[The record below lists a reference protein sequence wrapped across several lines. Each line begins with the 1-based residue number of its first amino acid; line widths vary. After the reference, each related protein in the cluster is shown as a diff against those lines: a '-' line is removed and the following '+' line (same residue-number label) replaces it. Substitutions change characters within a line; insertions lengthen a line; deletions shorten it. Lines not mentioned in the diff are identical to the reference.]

1 MTIAAAGPEAH
12 RLDQGPWAVLGAG
25 GWGTALAVVLAR
37 QGSPVRLWMRRPEA
51 ASALAARRENS
62 VYLPGIPLP
71 SALWP
76 TADMAAALHG
86 AVAVI
91 LAVPSAFCRGILGA
105 AAPHLPAGLPLISA
119 TKGIE
124 EGSLL
129 RISQVAEQV
138 LGSGAAAGGLPLAVL
153 SGPTFAREVALGEP
167 AAVVIASADAA
178 LAARIQA
185 AMSQPALR
193 LYTSSDVA
201 GVELGAAVKNVIA
214 IAAGICDGL
223 GLGGNTRA
231 ALIARG
237 LAEMGRLAEA
247 CGGRR
252 ETLAGLAGLGDLVL
266 TCTGDLSRNRTLGR
280 ELAQG
285 RGLAEMLASRRTVA
299 EGVPTCAAIVRLA
312 ERHGVEMPITAQMHA
327 VLFAGKPLREAVRA
341 LMERSL
347 KPE

>member
-1 MTIAAAGPEAH
+1 MTAAGLESH
-12 RLDQGPWAVLGAG
+12 DLDRGPWAIIGAG

-37 QGSPVRLWMRRPEA
+37 QGRPVRLWMRQPDA
-51 ASALAARRENS
+51 ATAMAARRENA
-62 VYLPGIPLP
+62 VYLPGIPIP
-71 SALWP
+71 PAVVP
-76 TADMAAALHG
+76 TADVAAALHG

-91 LAVPSAFCRGILGA
+91 LAVPSAFCRGVLSM
-105 AAPHLPAGLPLISA
+105 AAPHLPVGLPLISA

-124 EGSLL
+124 QGSLL
-129 RISQVAEQV
+129 RISQVAGQV
-138 LGSGAAAGGLPLAVL
+138 LASGAAAAARLPLAVL

-167 AAVVIASADAA
+167 AAVVIASADGA
-178 LAARIQA
+178 LAARLQA

-193 LYTSSDVA
+193 LYTSTDVA

-214 IAAGICDGL
+214 IAAGICGGL

-285 RGLAEMLASRRTVA
+285 RGLAEVLASRPTVV

-312 ERHGVEMPITAQMHA
+312 ERHGVEMPITMEMHA
-327 VLFAGKPLREAVRA
+327 VLFARKPPRDAIRA
-341 LMERSL
+341 LLERSL